1 MSSGGSFALR
11 LALAGALCLCARAA
25 GASAAG
31 GSAASATAGVS
42 WASAKDAWETR
53 ETGVFATETAGQS
66 WHRIYSQA
74 ALTVLRLSAT
84 SGVIELGVD
93 PGPCMCTTRKLW
105 TDDDG
110 ETWHP
115 TDAIGTSFAGAGDS
129 LYWWEGGDL
138 HLISPF
144 PPPDSGRLLDA
155 KLLTSVPSG
164 TIVAAT
170 ETPNGF
176 VFLVSSRVGGQHWDT
191 NPRVL
196 LATGA
201 DVQTVQLPAA
211 PAGELLAE
219 GIEAD
224 AGSLTVTATDFGSD
238 PVATVTWT
246 STDAGQTWSL
256 DP

>member
-11 LALAGALCLCARAA
+11 LALAGALCECARAT

-42 WASAKDAWETR
+42 WASTKDAWEIR
-53 ETGVFATETAGQS
+53 DTGVFATETAGHS

-84 SGVIELGVD
+84 AGVIELGGD
-93 PGPCMCTTRKLW
+93 PGPCMCTTRTVW

-115 TDAIGTSFAGAGDS
+115 TDAIGTNFAGADGN

-138 HLISPF
+138 HVISPF
-144 PPPDSGRLLDA
+144 PPPDSDRPLDA
-155 KLLTSVPSG
+155 KLLTSVPGG

-170 ETPNGF
+170 ETPDGF
-176 VFLVSSRVGGQHWDT
+176 AFLVSNRVEGQHWDT

-196 LATGA
+196 LATDA
-201 DVQTVQLPAA
+201 DVQTIQLPSAEN
-211 PAGELLAE
+211 GELLAE

-224 AGSLTVTATDFGSD
+224 GGTLTVTATNFGSD